1 MKEYGHN
8 MQTETEKRLMP
19 NANRT
24 RAILAAQ
31 KVRRVDDP
39 KAIEQAL
46 KLTPEQRR
54 EMYAPKPA
62 TAAPQHLGG
71 SEWVRAWRTVERIT
85 YGLTAF
91 SALLFGGLV
100 AGESKKAIKK

>member
-1 MKEYGHN
+1 
-8 MQTETEKRLMP
+8 MP

-46 KLTPEQRR
+46 KLTPEQRKAI
-54 EMYAPKPA
+54 YAPKPA
-62 TAAPQHLGG
+62 TSAPQYTQGAD
-71 SEWVRAWRTVERIT
+71 WIKAWQTVEKLT
-85 YGLTAF
+85 YGLTAI
-91 SALLFGGLV
+91 SALLFGGLI